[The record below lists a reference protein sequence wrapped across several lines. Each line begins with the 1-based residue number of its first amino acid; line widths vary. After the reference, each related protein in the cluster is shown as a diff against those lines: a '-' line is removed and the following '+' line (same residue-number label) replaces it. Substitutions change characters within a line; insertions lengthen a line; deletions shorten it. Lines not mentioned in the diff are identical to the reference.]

1 MDNKVK
7 FKIGEIEFEAVG
19 TAEVIERERNVFLT
33 TLLPAAVDAIVR
45 TRGEVKGTQY
55 ISADAQQAT
64 LEMNPDN
71 STPITLPKKELLMDL
86 SRTSLSSFI
95 NEYGDIGDQDF
106 VLIAAYYDEKKN
118 GISSFSSESVMQ
130 YYSDARRTK
139 YSNIS
144 ALLRL
149 LTKKGLIMDDPKAE
163 KQIPKLYILTAKGID
178 YVENYQPKEAKE
190 KKPAKQKKDSSKSK
204 SRYEGINVDDLN
216 LRNYPDVKSLH
227 DFKEKMML
235 ILYIIT
241 NEQAGEWFT
250 TTDVLYL
257 MTDVFGEAAS
267 KGQINGVFK
276 REKLWFKVENMEGS
290 NRDVKRKL
298 LNKGIDFAQN
308 LTTISD

>member
-149 LTKKGLIMDDPKAE
+149 LTQKGLIMDDPKAE

-190 KKPAKQKKDSSKSK
+190 KKPAKQKKAGSKSK

-216 LRNYPDVKSLH
+216 LKNYPNVKSLH

-308 LTTISD
+308 LKQESE